1 MKSRTLGR
9 ELAFKYLYSLDIAD
23 KVVADNWLEFAQ
35 DQEPASAEARMFGL
49 DLVNGVLRV
58 RQDLIQLIEGSAKNW
73 VWRRMPIVDRTVL
86 LAGAFEL
93 AFKKDDVPPSVAI
106 DEWVDV
112 AKRFGSQASG
122 SFVNGVL
129 DGLRKKLENS

>member
-1 MKSRTLGR
+1 MKFRSLGR
-9 ELAFKYLYSLDIAD
+9 ELAFKYLYSLDVAD
-23 KVVADNWLEFAQ
+23 KTTTDNWVEFAQ

-49 DLVNGVLRV
+49 DLVTGILGA

-93 AFKKDDVPPSVAI
+93 AFKKDDVPPTVAI

-112 AKRFGSQASG
+112 AKKFGSQASG
-122 SFVNGVL
+122 AFVNGVL

>member
-49 DLVNGVLRV
+49 DLVNGILRV
-58 RQDLIQLIEGSAKNW
+58 RPDLIQLIEGSAKNW